1 MRQRGRSEFI
11 RLLAIRPFRHNL
23 NFTFLPV
30 VCEFFSIL
38 LAVIIDV
45 VLAVNSESRI
55 APGNIHRMQRMRA
68 MVDLGA
74 LSPYLKH
81 DGYYR
86 CVYCRNSSF

>member
-1 MRQRGRSEFI
+1 
-11 RLLAIRPFRHNL
+11 
-23 NFTFLPV
+23 
-30 VCEFFSIL
+30 
-38 LAVIIDV
+38 VIIDV

-55 APGNIHRMQRMRA
+55 APANIHKMQRMRA